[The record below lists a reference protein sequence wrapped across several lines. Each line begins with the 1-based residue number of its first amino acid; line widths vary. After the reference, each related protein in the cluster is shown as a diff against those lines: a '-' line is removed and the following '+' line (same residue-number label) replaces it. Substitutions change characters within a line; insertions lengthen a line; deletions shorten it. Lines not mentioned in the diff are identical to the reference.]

1 MTDSSDAYAEIWR
14 DALDSLD
21 LTSRDRAFVQQA
33 RLLGLLP
40 GTAIVEVPD
49 DATKNVVETRVR
61 RELGEAL
68 SARIGET
75 TSIAVTVNP
84 DLRIEP
90 PAVDEDPDPAA
101 GALAQGGPRH
111 LSVVPPEAGATD
123 QRPRPEAAEARL
135 NPKYTF
141 DSFVIGASNR
151 FAHAAAVA
159 VAEAPAEAY
168 NPLFVYGD
176 SGLGKTHLLHAIGH
190 YARQIYPHEM
200 CIRDRYC
207 WPAVHML
214 ETSQ

>member
-75 TSIAVTVNP
+75 TSIAVT
-84 DLRIEP
+84 
-90 PAVDEDPDPAA
+90 AVSYTHLDVYKRQP
-101 GALAQGGPRH
+101 QGGQRV
-111 LSVVPPEAGATD
+111 SRAGRVVAAALGKERGKQPLVAQHQD
-123 QRPRPEAAEARL
+123 LQRPGEGAAQPAGTCL
-135 NPKYTF
+135 LYT
-141 DSFVIGASNR
+141 SRCV
-151 FAHAAAVA
+151 
-159 VAEAPAEAY
+159 
-168 NPLFVYGD
+168 
-176 SGLGKTHLLHAIGH
+176 
-190 YARQIYPHEM
+190 
-200 CIRDRYC
+200 
-207 WPAVHML
+207 
-214 ETSQ
+214 